1 MFTRDNGEEEGHL
14 AQSGGS
20 QRRVLGSGSKVL
32 LVLGEWIQV
41 KSAEQGE
48 RRLGRVRREMKHFGV
63 VKLGGD
69 VARGE
74 AINVLRRE
82 MTKVNLNFKC
92 MSWQMSVKFED
103 LSETDVEINHW

>member
-1 MFTRDNGEEEGHL
+1 MFTRSNGEEEGHL

-41 KSAEQGE
+41 KSAEQGK
-48 RRLGRVRREMKHFGV
+48 RHLGRVGREMKHFGV
-63 VKLGGD
+63 VKLGGCSK
-69 VARGE
+69 GE
-74 AINVLRRE
+74 AINVLRGE
-82 MTKVNLNFKC
+82 MTKVNLHFKC